1 MNKESIGTF
10 RVAATYIGTVV
21 GAGFASGQEV
31 LQFFS
36 FFGAWG
42 AIGLALVT
50 VLFIYFGV
58 VIMDLG
64 RGVSAR
70 SHLEVIRHSGGKV
83 LGGII
88 DAIISFFL
96 FGSLT
101 TMIAGTG
108 ALFVQEFHLPGLLG
122 CGLMAILTAITVL
135 TGIRGVINSI
145 SIVVPFLIAAVVGTC
160 VFAMMQTPPDFHAT
174 MYPAATSGIIT
185 NWFMASIL
193 YVSYNTL
200 VSVAVLGPLG
210 VHARNKKTISRGA
223 LLGGLGLGVAAFL
236 IYLAL
241 SGNLS
246 MLSRVEVPMLYLAG
260 SVSSVLQIAYAVVL
274 AAEIY
279 TTAVGSL
286 YGFAARF
293 TDTKKSPAQ
302 GSWIIIIVTVAAFW
316 ASQLG
321 FSNLVRYLY
330 PIAGYGGLLLLA
342 ILVYCRIKYRRTTK
356 A

>member
-1 MNKESIGTF
+1 MNRDTVGTF

-42 AIGLALVT
+42 AVGIALVT

-58 VIMDLG
+58 IIMDLG
-64 RGVSAR
+64 RGTGAR
-70 SHLEVIRHSGGKV
+70 SHLEVIRASGGRI
-83 LGGII
+83 LGGVI
-88 DAIISFFL
+88 DAVISFFL

-101 TMIAGTG
+101 AMFAGTG
-108 ALFVQEFHLPGLLG
+108 ALFMQEFHLPALLG
-122 CGLMAILTAITVL
+122 GGLMAVLTAVTVL

-145 SIVVPFLIAAVVGTC
+145 SVVVPFLLAAVAGTC
-160 VFAMMQTPPDFHAT
+160 VFAMMQTPPNFYAAAHPAT
-174 MYPAATSGIIT
+174 PNGVIT
-185 NWFMASIL
+185 DWFMASIL

-210 VHARNKKTISRGA
+210 VHARNKKTIRRGA
-223 LLGGLGLGVAAFL
+223 LLGGLGLGAAAFL

-241 SGNLS
+241 SGNLA

-260 SVSSVLQIAYAVVL
+260 GVSSALKIGYAVVL

-293 TDTKKSPAQ
+293 TNARKSPLQA
-302 GSWIIIIVTVAAFW
+302 GWIIVIVTVAAFW

-342 ILVYCRIKYRRTTK
+342 ILVYCRIRYRRMF
-356 A
+356 

>member
-1 MNKESIGTF
+1 MNKTGIGTF

-36 FFGAWG
+36 HFGAWG
-42 AIGLALVT
+42 AMGLVLVT
-50 VLFIYFGV
+50 VLFIYFGI
-58 VIMDLG
+58 VIMDIG
-64 RGVSAR
+64 RGFGAR
-70 SHLEVIRHSGGKV
+70 SHLEVIRHSGGRV
-83 LGGII
+83 LGGIV
-88 DAIISFFL
+88 DVIISFFL

-108 ALFVQEFHLPGLLG
+108 ALFTQQFHLPGLLG
-122 CGLMAILTAITVL
+122 CSLMAIVTAITVL

-145 SIVVPFLIAAVVGTC
+145 SFVVPFLLVAVVATC
-160 VFAMMQTPPDFHAT
+160 VFAMMNTPPNFYAA
-174 MYPAATSGIIT
+174 MPAASNGIIT
-185 NWFMASIL
+185 NWFMAAVL

-210 VHARNKKTISRGA
+210 VHAKNKKTIGRGA
-223 LLGGLGLGVAAFL
+223 LLGGIGLGAAAFL

-241 SGNLS
+241 SVNLS
-246 MLSRVEVPMLYLAG
+246 VLSKVEVPMLYLAG
-260 SVSSVLQIAYAVVL
+260 GASGILQLVYAVVL

-293 TDTKKSPAQ
+293 TNAKKSPMQ
-302 GSWIIIIVTVAAFW
+302 GNVIIV
-316 ASQLG
+316 
-321 FSNLVRYLY
+321 
-330 PIAGYGGLLLLA
+330 I
-342 ILVYCRIKYRRTTK
+342 
-356 A
+356 